1 MGFLDHGLGNDRA
14 VLEHILQ
21 IDEAAV
27 MHALCEIIRIVEMNE
42 SFLMR
47 SHDIFRQKKTAS
59 QVLAYLPGHII
70 ALYTVD
76 SRILVRILLFY
87 FLIIAVDQTHDLLVG
102 RVGLTNKGMLIPVSD
117 ILSGDLV
124 PPDAHDAVLDH
135 ILDLLDIGC
144 ACQAPA
150 VIFNFTFDVADL
162 ISVKAESLSN
172 FRVRPLDCCDDLTP
186 VKYHLLAAS
195 LNNLHSNDHIEGIFS
210 FQYPNIQL
218 F

>member
-1 MGFLDHGLGNDRA
+1 
-14 VLEHILQ
+14 
-21 IDEAAV
+21 
-27 MHALCEIIRIVEMNE
+27 
-42 SFLMR
+42 
-47 SHDIFRQKKTAS
+47 
-59 QVLAYLPGHII
+59 
-70 ALYTVD
+70 
-76 SRILVRILLFY
+76 
-87 FLIIAVDQTHDLLVG
+87 
-102 RVGLTNKGMLIPVSD
+102 MLIPVSD

-195 LNNLHSNDHIEGIFS
+195 LNNLHNNSHPLNAIHVS
-210 FQYPNIQL
+210 VFQ
-218 F
+218 